1 MHIQAALLWAD
12 SIIFKGLKTMFYSVT
27 GNIVHID
34 ASSVAVECGG
44 VAFRCSCSLNTL
56 KKVGN
61 IGSQTTLYTYLA
73 VREDALELFGFNDMS
88 ELDCFKLLIG
98 ISGVGPKAALAV
110 LSEMTPDKLAMAVAS
125 GDAKSVTKAQGVGP
139 KIAQRIVLELKGK
152 LTAVANDTEEEFD
165 AVSAVNASDNTA
177 EAVSALQF
185 LGYSK
190 YEAAKAVSAFDKN
203 LSVEE
208 LIKKALAVLSKNL

>member
-1 MHIQAALLWAD
+1 
-12 SIIFKGLKTMFYSVT
+12 MFYSVT
-27 GNIVHID
+27 GNIVHTD
-34 ASSVAVECGG
+34 ASYVAVECGG

-73 VREDALELFGFNDMS
+73 VREDALELFGFKDTN

-110 LSEMTPDKLAMAVAS
+110 LSEMTPDALATAVAS

-152 LTAVANDTEEEFD
+152 LTAVSSDTDDVFD
-165 AVSAVNASDNTA
+165 AVSATNASDNTS

-190 YEAAKAVSAFDKN
+190 YEAAKAVSQFDKN

-208 LIKKALAVLSKNL
+208 LIKKALTVLSKNL

>member
-1 MHIQAALLWAD
+1 
-12 SIIFKGLKTMFYSVT
+12 MFYSLT
-27 GNIVHID
+27 GNIIMTDV
-34 ASSVAVECGG
+34 SSVAIECGG
-44 VAFRCSCSLNTL
+44 VGFKCNASMNTL

-61 IGSQTTLYTYLA
+61 VGCKTTLFTYLA
-73 VREDALELFGFNDMS
+73 VREDALELFGFSDTQ

-110 LSEMTPDKLAMAVAS
+110 LSEMTPDRLAMAVAS

-152 LTAVANDTEEEFD
+152 LTAVASSDDDGFNPAAAIE
-165 AVSAVNASDNTA
+165 ASDNTA

-185 LGYSK
+185 LGYTK
-190 YEAAKAVSAFDKN
+190 YEAAKAVSNFDKN

>member
-1 MHIQAALLWAD
+1 
-12 SIIFKGLKTMFYSVT
+12 MFYSVT

-61 IGSQTTLYTYLA
+61 IGSQTTLFTYLA
-73 VREDALELFGFNDMS
+73 VREDALELFGFNDTN
-88 ELDCFKLLIG
+88 ELDCFKL
-98 ISGVGPKAALAV
+98 

-125 GDAKSVTKAQGVGP
+125 GDSKSVTKAQGIGP

-152 LTAVANDTEEEFD
+152 LTAVAKDSSDEFD
-165 AVSAVNASDNTA
+165 AVAAVNASDNTA

>member
-1 MHIQAALLWAD
+1 
-12 SIIFKGLKTMFYSVT
+12 MFYSVT

-56 KKVGN
+56 KKVGSL
-61 IGSQTTLYTYLA
+61 GSQITLYTYLA
-73 VREDALELFGFNDMS
+73 VREDALELFGFNDMN

-110 LSEMTPDKLAMAVAS
+110 LSEMTPDRLAAAVAS

-152 LTAVANDTEEEFD
+152 LTAVANDTEEAFD
-165 AVSAVNASDNTA
+165 AVSAVSASDNTA

-190 YEAAKAVSAFDKN
+190 YEAAKAVSQFDRN

-208 LIKKALAVLSKNL
+208 LIRKALTVLSKNL

>member
-1 MHIQAALLWAD
+1 
-12 SIIFKGLKTMFYSVT
+12 MFYSVT

-56 KKVGN
+56 KTVGN

-73 VREDALELFGFNDMS
+73 VREDALELFGFKDMN

-125 GDAKSVTKAQGVGP
+125 GDAKSVTKAQGIGP

-152 LTAVANDTEEEFD
+152 LTAVTNDVSEEFD
-165 AVSAVNASDNTA
+165 AVAAVNASDNTQ

-208 LIKKALAVLSKNL
+208 LIKKALTVLSKNL

>member
-1 MHIQAALLWAD
+1 MHIQAAQPLED
-12 SIIFKGLKTMFYSVT
+12 SDERTIKLMFYSLT
-27 GNIVHID
+27 GNIIMLD
-34 ASSVAVECGG
+34 ATFVAIECGG
-44 VAFRCSCSLNTL
+44 VGFKCSASLNTL
-56 KKVGN
+56 KKVGRV
-61 IGSQTTLYTYLA
+61 GDKTTVFTHLA
-73 VREDALELFGFNDMS
+73 VREDALELFAFADTY

-110 LSEMTPDKLAMAVAS
+110 LSEMTPDKLAMAVAA

-152 LTAVANDTEEEFD
+152 LTAVNADTDDGFD
-165 AVSAVNASDNTA
+165 AAATADAADNTA

-185 LGYSK
+185 LGYTK
-190 YEAAKAVSAFDKN
+190 YEAAKAVASFDKN

>member
-1 MHIQAALLWAD
+1 
-12 SIIFKGLKTMFYSVT
+12 MFYSLT
-27 GNIVHID
+27 GNIIMTD
-34 ASSVAVECGG
+34 ATSVAIECGG
-44 VAFRCSCSLNTL
+44 VGFKCNASMNTL
-56 KKVGN
+56 KKVGTV
-61 IGSQTTLYTYLA
+61 GSKITLFTYLA
-73 VREDALELFGFNDMS
+73 VREDALELFGFADTQ

-110 LSEMTPDKLAMAVAS
+110 LSEMTPDRLAMAVAS

-152 LTAVANDTEEEFD
+152 LTAVASTDDDGFD
-165 AVSAVNASDNTA
+165 PAAAIEASDNIA

-185 LGYSK
+185 LGYTK
-190 YEAAKAVSAFDKN
+190 YEAAKAVSNFDKN

>member
-1 MHIQAALLWAD
+1 
-12 SIIFKGLKTMFYSVT
+12 MFYSVT

-34 ASSVAVECGG
+34 ASFVAVECGG
-44 VAFRCSCSLNTL
+44 VAFKCSCSLNTL
-56 KKVGN
+56 KKVGSL
-61 IGSQTTLYTYLA
+61 GSQTTLYTYLA
-73 VREDALELFGFNDMS
+73 VREDALELFGFSDTN

-110 LSEMTPDKLAMAVAS
+110 LSEMTPDRLAAAVAS

-152 LTAVANDTEEEFD
+152 LTAVVNDTEEVFD
-165 AVSAVNASDNTA
+165 AVSAVSASDNTA

-190 YEAAKAVSAFDKN
+190 YEAAKAVSQFDRN

-208 LIKKALAVLSKNL
+208 LIRKALTVLSKNL

>member
-1 MHIQAALLWAD
+1 
-12 SIIFKGLKTMFYSVT
+12 MFYSIT
-27 GNIVHID
+27 GNIVMLD
-34 ASSVAVECGG
+34 ASSVAIECGG
-44 VAFRCSCSLNTL
+44 VAFRCSASLNTL

-73 VREDALELFGFNDMS
+73 VREDAIELFGFYDTN

-110 LSEMTPDKLAMAVAS
+110 LSEMTPDKLAMAVSS

-152 LTAVANDTEEEFD
+152 LSAVTSADDDGFD
-165 AVSAVNASDNTA
+165 ASSAIEASDNTA

-185 LGYSK
+185 LGYSR

>member
-1 MHIQAALLWAD
+1 
-12 SIIFKGLKTMFYSVT
+12 MFYSVT

-34 ASSVAVECGG
+34 ASAVAVECGG
-44 VAFRCSCSLNTL
+44 VAFKCSASVNTL

-61 IGSQTTLYTYLA
+61 VGSKATLFTYLA
-73 VREDALELFGFNDMS
+73 VREDALELFGFNDTN

-152 LTAVANDTEEEFD
+152 LTAVSSDADDGFD
-165 AVSAVNASDNTA
+165 AAAAVEASDNTA

-190 YEAAKAVSAFDKN
+190 YEAAKAVSSFDKN

>member
-1 MHIQAALLWAD
+1 
-12 SIIFKGLKTMFYSVT
+12 MFYSLT
-27 GNIVHID
+27 GNIIMTDV
-34 ASSVAVECGG
+34 SSVAIECGG
-44 VAFRCSCSLNTL
+44 VGFKCNASMNTL
-56 KKVGN
+56 KKVGTV
-61 IGSQTTLYTYLA
+61 GSKTTLFTYLA
-73 VREDALELFGFNDMS
+73 VREDALELFGFADTQ

-110 LSEMTPDKLAMAVAS
+110 LSEMTPDRLAMAVAS

-152 LTAVANDTEEEFD
+152 LTAVASTDDDGFD
-165 AVSAVNASDNTA
+165 PAAAIEASDNTA

-185 LGYSK
+185 LGYTK
-190 YEAAKAVSAFDKN
+190 YEAAKAVSNFDKN

>member
-1 MHIQAALLWAD
+1 
-12 SIIFKGLKTMFYSVT
+12 MFYSVT

-61 IGSQTTLYTYLA
+61 LGSQTTLYTYLA
-73 VREDALELFGFNDMS
+73 VREDALELFGFNDTN

-152 LTAVANDTEEEFD
+152 LTAVASDTDDGFD
-165 AVSAVNASDNTA
+165 AVSATNASDNTA

-208 LIKKALAVLSKNL
+208 LIKKALTVLSKNL

>member
-1 MHIQAALLWAD
+1 
-12 SIIFKGLKTMFYSVT
+12 MFYSIS
-27 GNIVHID
+27 GNIIMVD

-44 VAFRCSCSLNTL
+44 VAFRCNSSLNTL
-56 KKVGN
+56 KKVGT
-61 IGSQTTLYTYLA
+61 IGSRTTLYTYLS
-73 VREDALELFGFNDMS
+73 VREDALELFGFFDKQ
-88 ELDCFKLLIG
+88 ELDCFKLLIS

-110 LSEMTPDKLAMAVAS
+110 LSEMTPDKLALAVSS
-125 GDAKSVTKAQGVGP
+125 GDAKAVTKAQGVGP

-152 LTAVANDTEEEFD
+152 LSAVASSEDDGFD
-165 AVSAVNASDNTA
+165 ASLAIEASDNTA

-185 LGYSK
+185 LGYSR